1 MKKKKLALF
10 DLDDTL
16 FHGDTEGEWVKYMD
30 NNGLIRDSKFFD
42 RMDEFTRNY
51 RQGRLDVYEYSEFL
65 LSPLVGKSLKELNIL
80 EDQQDI

>member
-16 FHGDTEGEWVKYMD
+16 FHGDTEGVWVKYMD

-42 RMDEFTRNY
+42 RIGLNY
-51 RQGRLDVYEYSEFL
+51 GS
-65 LSPLVGKSLKELNIL
+65 NII
-80 EDQQDI
+80 QTKCGHYYF